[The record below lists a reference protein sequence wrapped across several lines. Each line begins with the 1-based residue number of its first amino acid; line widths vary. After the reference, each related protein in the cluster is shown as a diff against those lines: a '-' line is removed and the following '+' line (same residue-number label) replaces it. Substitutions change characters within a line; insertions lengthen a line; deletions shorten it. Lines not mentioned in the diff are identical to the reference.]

1 MTERPIPGEEIFHG
15 PLGDIVNI
23 LDPHTEADP
32 IGVLMSLM
40 TMYSVAI
47 GPEPTVKVGNTN
59 QKLVVWTILAG
70 DSGIGRKGTATGD
83 ARLVVEKAVPH
94 LFDRTSHFISAPN
107 SGAGFVADLHNRALQ
122 NDWVEKKEDDD
133 GEVHIS
139 GLLPGFPALMVVP
152 EMAAVFRTNKVDTT
166 LSQNL
171 REAWE
176 GGSLSNVTKKE
187 SIVVDS
193 PHIGIV
199 GHITPT
205 ELETSLSESDSGGG
219 TANRMLWIFVE
230 RSKRLKLGGNLS
242 GEELE
247 KAASMFKEAVDFAS
261 DFGGTVTLSQEAKNY
276 WLDVVYDEIDEAI
289 LSSETVKTFAARS
302 IPYAYRLAALY
313 ALSCHRTE
321 ISVDDLD
328 AAAGII
334 RYVVES
340 INHITRN
347 FKNAVKE
354 QIISLSDN
362 GEVIPE
368 NLPDRLVRVLHRNG
382 GSLSARNSSRNLRVS
397 TAQVDQAA
405 WKAGNVIKVRRR
417 LPTGR
422 WGVFY
427 ELAQDQTVQTV
438 SGPTVEKSS
447 PKTAPRRE
455 EPKSPRAV
463 VKAAE
468 PKAPS
473 RSSSKNTRTGS
484 APRAR
489 RARLL

>member
-1 MTERPIPGEEIFHG
+1 M
-15 PLGDIVNI
+15 NI

-32 IGVLMSLM
+32 VGVLMSLM

-47 GPEPTVKVGNTN
+47 GHEPSVKIGNSN
-59 QKLVVWTILAG
+59 QKLNIWTILSG

-107 SGAGFVADLHNRALQ
+107 SGAGFVSDFHNRALQ

-133 GEVHIS
+133 GETYIS
-139 GLLPGFPALMVVP
+139 GLLPGFPALMIVP
-152 EMAAVFRTNKVDTT
+152 EMASVFRTNKVDTT

-187 SIVVDS
+187 SIVVDA
-193 PHIGIV
+193 PHVGII

-205 ELETSLSESDSGGG
+205 ELETSLSDSDSGGG
-219 TANRMLWIFVE
+219 TANRMLWIYVE

-242 GEELE
+242 SEELE
-247 KAASMFKEAVDFAS
+247 KAASMFKEAVEFAT
-261 DFGGTVTLSQEAKNY
+261 DFGGTVTLSQEAKSR
-276 WLDVVYDEIDEAI
+276 WLNVIYDEIDAAI
-289 LSSETVKTFAARS
+289 LSSERVKIFAARS

-321 ISVDDLD
+321 ISVADLD

-340 INHITRN
+340 IKHITRN
-347 FKNAVKE
+347 FKSAEKE
-354 QIISLSDN
+354 QTIHLSDN

-368 NLPDRLVRVLHRNG
+368 SLPDRLVRLLYRHG

-405 WKAGNVIKVRRR
+405 WRAGNVVKVRRR
-417 LPTGR
+417 LPTGH

-427 ELAQDQTVQTV
+427 ELAQGQTVQTV
-438 SGPTVEKSS
+438 SGPTVEKIS
-447 PKTAPRRE
+447 PDPAPRRD
-455 EPKSPRAV
+455 EPGVALDVPESPQAV
-463 VKAAE
+463 VKATE
-468 PKAPS
+468 PTAPS
-473 RSSSKNTRTGS
+473 RARSQNTRTRS
-484 APRAR
+484 ALRVR